1 LVLAFITSQTK
12 EVKADRQTSA
22 WLQKHIID
30 SLITGDSILVIDCT
44 FQQNVDWYD
53 NVEFT
58 LKGNGATSQTDSA
71 DTVKVYSFH
80 TNGAGDTI
88 RSVPVAVTNLATL
101 TQTKP
106 GILAIANGTY
116 SRFKFEG
123 DIHYYYVFVWDNKS
137 SKNIIIDYAMKK
149 STYTKYY

>member
-1 LVLAFITSQTK
+1 MKKAISYFLVILIILISFSYFTGTKTNEVPTDSQ
-12 EVKADRQTSA
+12 ASA

-58 LKGNGATSQTDSA
+58 LKGNGATTQTDSA
-71 DTVKVYSFH
+71 DTV
-80 TNGAGDTI
+80 I
-88 RSVPVAVTNLATL
+88 
-101 TQTKP
+101 
-106 GILAIANGTY
+106 
-116 SRFKFEG
+116 
-123 DIHYYYVFVWDNKS
+123 VWDNKS
-137 SKNIIIDYAMKK
+137 SKNIIVDYAMKK